1 MRTLY
6 YSLQTKHLRDL
17 ITHCSCSLS
26 VGVYWPSTTAL
37 KRKLS
42 WWIAFTNALKPS
54 SKFCSAL
61 FYCRFLLKWEFQWF
75 RWRSVSLDLTERRE
89 RPLAPLGPPSREPH
103 SLLEAHLPGARQWR
117 HVSPTDVPRPFL
129 LCWDI
134 SLWISLSLS
143 EQAVV
148 SQRRITGR
156 LFFQRLPYANRSIP
170 DH

>member
-6 YSLQTKHLRDL
+6 LQTKHLKDL

-61 FYCRFLLKWEFQWF
+61 LLPFPVKV
-75 RWRSVSLDLTERRE
+75 RVSVIQVEVR
-89 RPLAPLGPPSREPH
+89 
-103 SLLEAHLPGARQWR
+103 LPGPDCWLHWGLLHGSLTAFWR
-117 HVSPTDVPRPFL
+117 HISLVHSSGGIVSPTDVPRPFL

-148 SQRRITGR
+148 SQRRIMGC